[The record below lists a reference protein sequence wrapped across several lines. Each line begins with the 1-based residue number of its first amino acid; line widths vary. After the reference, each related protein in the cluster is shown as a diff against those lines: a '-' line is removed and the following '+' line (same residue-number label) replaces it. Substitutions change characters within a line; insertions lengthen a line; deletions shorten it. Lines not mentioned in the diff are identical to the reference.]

1 MAGWCTGEKA
11 SSERIEFMKD
21 TINTARKLLAVEN
34 IINAAQRIKGV
45 AYHTPFMHNIN
56 LSDHYQANI
65 FLKREDLQVVRS
77 YKLRGA
83 YNKISS
89 LEEDTLSNGV
99 VCASAGNHAQ
109 GVAYACN
116 KLGIKGYIFMPIPTP
131 KQKVKQVQMFGK
143 EYVHIELVGDTFD
156 DAYDRAMK
164 FCLEKNAQFIPPFD
178 DEKIMEGQ
186 GTVGYEILQDTEVP
200 IDYLFVPIGGGGLSA
215 GLGSY
220 FKQVSPETK
229 IIGLEPAGAPA
240 MKKSLEMGEVVT
252 LDKIDKFVDGAAV
265 KRVGDLT
272 FEVCRQVLD
281 EVVTIPEGKIC
292 ETILT
297 LYNEEAIVVEPAGA
311 MSITAL
317 DFFREEIKG
326 KNVCCIV
333 SGGNNDITRMEEIK
347 ERALL
352 YNGLKHYFIIRFPQR
367 AGALKEFVAEVL
379 GPDDDI
385 THFEYTKKNN
395 REKGPAMVGI
405 ELQNAEDY
413 EGLVKRLHEHHIP
426 FEVLNEKFDFFHFL
440 I

>member
-1 MAGWCTGEKA
+1 MKETLTTG
-11 SSERIEFMKD
+11 
-21 TINTARKLLAVEN
+21 RKLLPVEN

-56 LSDHYQANI
+56 LSDRYQANI
-65 FLKREDLQVVRS
+65 YLKREDLQVVRS

-89 LEEDTLSNGV
+89 IEPEHLSNGV

-116 KLGIKGYIFMPIPTP
+116 KLGIKGYIFMPNPTP
-131 KQKVKQVQMFGK
+131 KQKIKQVQMFGK
-143 EYVHIELVGDTFD
+143 EHVHIEIIGDTFD
-156 DAYDRAMK
+156 DAYAKAMV
-164 FCLEKNAQFIPPFD
+164 FCKERDAQFIPPFD

-186 GTVGYEILQDTEVP
+186 GTVGYEILLDTEVP
-200 IDYLFVPIGGGGLSA
+200 LDYLILPIGGGGLSA
-215 GLGSY
+215 GVGSY
-220 FKQVSPETK
+220 FKQVSPHTK

-240 MKKSLEMGEVVT
+240 MKKSIEYGEVIT
-252 LDKIDKFVDGAAV
+252 LPKIDKFVDGAAV
-265 KRVGDLT
+265 KRVGELT
-272 FEVCRQVLD
+272 FEICRQVLD
-281 EVVTIPEGKIC
+281 EVITVPEGKIC
-292 ETILT
+292 ETILK

-311 MSITAL
+311 MSIAAL
-317 DFFREEIKG
+317 DFFADEIKG
-326 KNVCCIV
+326 KNVCCVV

-352 YNGLKHYFIIRFPQR
+352 YNGLKHYFLIRFPQR

-379 GPDDDI
+379 GPTDDI

-405 ELQNAEDY
+405 ELQSADDY
-413 EGLVKRLHEHHIP
+413 DGLVKRLEEHHIA
-426 FEVLNEKFDFFHFL
+426 FEVLNEKLDLFHFL